1 MLKKRVC
8 AYIIATC
15 CALAMNFSLAQTLDG
30 VASWVDTE
38 AELAPLKQEL
48 ELGDVKA
55 QGQLNQ
61 IIQSCLQNERCKQ
74 GIHTPQEIPTS
85 QQRRAAY
92 AAFVLAQW
100 HQQNQDGATVSSN
113 ERIRRLY
120 VFANNLGYIPAIQQ
134 LAAAYDNGAIGLSMD
149 TLMAKRLR
157 ESVAAIRHRPP
168 VPPIEQTAQASTT
181 NSKPLVN
188 AERISKGQRCIAD
201 GELFG
206 NELSQTQ
213 RRLRKIRTEI
223 DEINRDI
230 LVMNNTRGAVNE
242 HMYDTVTAIR
252 QQHYDNYESRRR
264 ELLRE
269 TGPLYRNERRLV
281 DALNNWAKN
290 CAIRLNQYEWEQLCN
305 NRRFSRFCS
314 RYKWAQ
320 GN

>member
-1 MLKKRVC
+1 MLKNRVY
-8 AYIIATC
+8 AYIIVACSAFAT
-15 CALAMNFSLAQTLDG
+15 NFSLAKMFDG
-30 VASWVDTE
+30 QAGWADTE
-38 AELAPLKQEL
+38 IELAQLKQKL
-48 ELGDVKA
+48 ERGDLTA
-55 QGQLNQ
+55 QSQLNQ
-61 IIQSCLQNERCKQ
+61 IIQSCIQDNRCKQ

-92 AAFVLAQW
+92 AAYVLAQW
-100 HQQNQDGATVSSN
+100 HQQNKESAIASSN

-120 VFANNLGYIPAIQQ
+120 ALANNMGYLPAIQQ
-134 LAAAYDNGAIGLSMD
+134 LAAAYDNGSIGLSMD

-168 VPPIEQTAQASTT
+168 VPPIEQTTRASTT
-181 NSKPLVN
+181 NSKPLIN

-213 RRLRKIRTEI
+213 RRLRKIRAEI

-269 TGPLYRNERRLV
+269 TGPLYRNERQLV